1 VKEAREIAKIPM
13 AASLLYGAESPV
25 CPSVRGKPGKVH
37 GALQQKMEKKMEK

>member
-1 VKEAREIAKIPM
+1 VKEARVIAMIHM

-37 GALQQKMEKKMEK
+37 EALQQKMEEKMEK